1 MGEAPSGLKDVF
13 ELCRG
18 FERAFS
24 NIVNDSPSASKI
36 KAAFF
41 SEKGLAGAIQRLPLE
56 AVFELDS
63 VKRLCKTADGYQPH
77 MVSPERGLRLMASK
91 ALDQVDPAVQRC
103 VADVYGMLVGA
114 GREAAAA
121 AGEHTEAAMAGKVP
135 LNAPEFRNV
144 IMPAVIRALDEWR
157 DEALRMARMMV
168 DMERSYITAG
178 FFRYTMYRRY
188 ERSVQQATLAAALA
202 KRGPGGVPGGG
213 PGGFAPGGQQQQLPP
228 GAGGPGAAGAPGAAA
243 AGPGAGGGGMS
254 SDPGD
259 YIAAFF
265 DKKVNEDSARGGLPV
280 DGWRWQRRFFI
291 FSDSQR
297 ALYYFKSPDDVP
309 KPNGLRGQV
318 YLGDCVVEDLD
329 ERGEA
334 RRAVG
339 SAAVEMQRGDRASL
353 LLRLRS
359 RDPRRPCVKDHTS
372 VVLRAENVGLKYE
385 WIARLAAAAAGAG
398 AGGAAAGQQQQGVGG
413 GAGAPN
419 GAAARASADDADSD
433 AGAAD
438 LVGPLTGGAAA
449 GDPTASGGGA
459 GGGGGGVAGNRRDSF
474 DGLTETRL
482 GQGARFFRADDLRD
496 ERGFLLPA
504 PCIVLGPSPGQLPGG
519 GGSVASRAGATA
531 GGVMDRLRAI
541 KIGKGGGSAPGAP
554 LTVQESWEQRYEQ
567 IMDQF
572 AQDMSVYMRMV
583 CDTVVTTVPKSVV
596 HCLVRKAEKN
606 LLNHLFG
613 FVHKMSEPELGAML
627 REDEDVVEKRKA
639 VRALYAQVR
648 AAIDDVQYLQ
658 QKIRR
663 REGGAEEQA
672 AADGAGGAGGAG
684 GRVTL
689 PAETLALAGLG
700 ELLDGA
706 QRRAMAHLLAP
717 AHLPA
722 LRAPVPMSHLDRPK
736 KLPTA
741 PAGLLEPSGGGGGGG
756 GGGASSGGGGGGGG
770 ASSGGGGG
778 GVVGGVASAAGAAA
792 GAAAAVARRVLA
804 GATGGKV
811 PPAPPPGTGGATN
824 GGPVPSARR
833 APPPPPPK

>member
-1 MGEAPSGLKDVF
+1 VIERLTDRRIAVEKAVSTLGEAPSGLKDVF

-36 KAAFF
+36 KEAFF
-41 SEKGLAGAIQRLPLE
+41 SERGLAGAIQRLPLE
-56 AVFELDS
+56 SVFELDS

-103 VADVYGMLVGA
+103 VADVYGMLVQA
-114 GREAAAA
+114 GREAAAM

-135 LNAPEFRNV
+135 LNVPEFRNV

-188 ERSVQQATLAAALA
+188 ERSQQQATLAAALA
-202 KRGPGGVPGGG
+202 KRQGG
-213 PGGFAPGGQQQQLPP
+213 PGGGMMGIGGGQQQLPP
-228 GAGGPGAAGAPGAAA
+228 GAAGAGAPGAPAGAA
-243 AGPGAGGGGMS
+243 AGGPGGPAAAGGGGGAAGQAGMS

-265 DKKVNEDSARGGLPV
+265 DKKVNEDSARGTLPV

-297 ALYYFKSPDDVP
+297 SLYYFKSPDDVP

-318 YLGDCVVEDLD
+318 FLGDCVVEDLD
-329 ERGEA
+329 ERGEP
-334 RRAVG
+334 RRAIG

-372 VVLRAENVGLKYE
+372 VVLRAENVALKYE
-385 WIARLAAAAAGAG
+385 WIARLAAAAAGVPLPG
-398 AGGAAAGQQQQGVGG
+398 AGGGSGRQGAQG
-413 GAGAPN
+413 N
-419 GAAARASADDADSD
+419 GAAASNGGAGDDADSD
-433 AGAAD
+433 AAALD
-438 LVGPLTGGAAA
+438 LVGPLTGGAAT
-449 GDPTASGGGA
+449 GDVVPQGASSGGGA
-459 GGGGGGVAGNRRDSF
+459 PGAAAGRDRRDSF

-504 PCIVLGPSPGQLPGG
+504 PCIVLGPSPGQLPGA
-519 GGSVASRAGATA
+519 GGSVAERGGAG
-531 GGVMDRLRAI
+531 GGVMDRLRAM
-541 KIGKGGGSAPGAP
+541 KIGGGGGKSGSSGGP
-554 LTVQESWEQRYEQ
+554 LTVQESWENRYEQ

-613 FVHKMSEPELGAML
+613 FVHKMSEAELGGML
-627 REDEDVVEKRKA
+627 QEDADVVEKRKA
-639 VRALYAQVR
+639 VRALYEQVR
-648 AAIDDVQYLQ
+648 AAIDDVQYMQ
-658 QKIRR
+658 ERIKRKEDE
-663 REGGAEEQA
+663 RE
-672 AADGAGGAGGAG
+672 
-684 GRVTL
+684 RVAL

-700 ELLDGA
+700 ELLDGQ

-717 AHLPA
+717 AYLPA

-741 PAGLLEPSGGGGGGG
+741 PAGLLEPAAGGGG
-756 GGGASSGGGGGGGG
+756 SG
-770 ASSGGGGG
+770 
-778 GVVGGVASAAGAAA
+778 VGGVAGGVAAA
-792 GAAAAVARRVLA
+792 VGGGAAAAVSVARRLLPGGG
-804 GATGGKV
+804 GAAAPAGKV
-811 PPAPPPGTGGATN
+811 PPPPPPGTGGAAN
-824 GGPVPSARR
+824 GGAVPSARR